1 MCWELLT
8 ANRKATSARES
19 VLNTRPFM
27 EATRLLGRFKNLGRS
42 ALCQC
47 RQLSFRNGKLRQT
60 AIQANHELWKYPYGG
75 FVQTFIPEAMDG
87 HLSAEFTLIES
98 PTHILDMRS
107 EERRAGK

>member
-60 AIQANHELWKYPYGG
+60 AIQANHDLWKYPYGG
-75 FVQTFIPEAMDG
+75 FAWIAVWRSLPFRK
-87 HLSAEFTLIES
+87 LSCL
-98 PTHILDMRS
+98 HWQ
-107 EERRAGK
+107 RAL